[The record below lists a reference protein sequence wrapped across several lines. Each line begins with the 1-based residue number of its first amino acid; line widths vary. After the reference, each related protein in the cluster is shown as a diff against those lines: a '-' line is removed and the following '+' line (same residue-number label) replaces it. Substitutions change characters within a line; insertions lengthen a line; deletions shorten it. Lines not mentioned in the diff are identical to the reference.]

1 MNKTVKKGMAIAL
14 FAGLGLGAM
23 QAHSAA
29 IINGSLIPG
38 IENNLEDTDADRVLR
53 NGSVVTSGN
62 FQSGDILE
70 ALLRFET
77 VNGDNINVST
87 GNLGYQL
94 IAYSQLVIPDDPTD
108 NVGAAVNNGDGTF
121 TVNFAAS
128 GNLGAG
134 VLAEV
139 YENTSTVLQFSNDP
153 AAEIAQVLGTTLIAE
168 FGLSDADDFWT
179 ATLPLNIPTLATN
192 GAGSP
197 QNPAGILGLTLMNN
211 PGALPIATNGIQSQA
226 TGTFHDIV
234 GSASAFAK
242 PQNFNSGW
250 LVATN
255 TEIRFNLAQVPEPG
269 IMMLLGAG
277 LVGVGFARNRVK
289 A

>member
-1 MNKTVKKGMAIAL
+1 MNKPLLKITAL
-14 FAGLGLGAM
+14 AVFAGLSLSAM

-29 IINGSLIPG
+29 IINGSLIPN
-38 IENNLEDTDADRVLR
+38 IENNLEDTDADRILR
-53 NGSVVTSGN
+53 NGSVVNSGN
-62 FQSGDILE
+62 FMSGDILE

-77 VNGDNINVST
+77 VNGTNINVAT
-87 GNLGYQL
+87 GDLNYQMV
-94 IAYSQLVIPDDPTD
+94 AYSQLVIPDDPTD
-108 NVGAAVNNGDGTF
+108 MVGAAVNNGDGTF
-121 TVNFAAS
+121 TVQFAAS

-139 YENTSTVLQFSNDP
+139 YENTAQVLQFANDP

-179 ATLPLNIPTLATN
+179 ATLPLNIATLATN

-197 QNPAGILGLTLMNN
+197 QNPAGVLGLTLMNN
-211 PGALPIATNGIQSQA
+211 PGMLPIETNGIQSQA
-226 TGTFHDIV
+226 VGTFHDIV
-234 GSASAFAK
+234 GSASAFAN
-242 PQNFNSGW
+242 PASFNTGW

-255 TEIRFNLAQVPEPG
+255 TEIRFNIAQVPEPG
-269 IMMLLGAG
+269 IVMLMGAGLLGAG
-277 LVGVGFARNRVK
+277 FVRKRVN